1 MKANI
6 LLWGVAAGLFALDQI
21 TKWLVIAEIPAN
33 SSIQVIPGLF
43 DLVNIR
49 NRGAAFGFLNR
60 HDMDWQFWLFL
71 AATAVA
77 VGAILILARGA
88 RRQPLMTVGLG
99 LVLGG
104 AFGNLLDRLRWRA
117 VVDFLDFYWAEWHWP
132 AFNVA
137 DMGICI
143 GAALICLATFR
154 SQKIAGGASQ

>member
-71 AATAVA
+71 AAKI
-77 VGAILILARGA
+77 G
-88 RRQPLMTVGLG
+88 
-99 LVLGG
+99 
-104 AFGNLLDRLRWRA
+104 RA
-117 VVDFLDFYWAEWHWP
+117 HV
-132 AFNVA
+132 
-137 DMGICI
+137 
-143 GAALICLATFR
+143 
-154 SQKIAGGASQ
+154 